1 MMMEL
6 WVAESGIDSLV
17 KYDRRG
23 RISSERRQEVDK
35 PVVDPPAGYMRPLF
49 IIGAPPPRRILR
61 LLRRV
66 KAREDC
72 SLRCAR
78 DELLDFGR
86 HARHPGHRPGPFVRE
101 QALHVDAEM
110 SGIGTD
116 PRFELAHGLKARS
129 SGMAQP
135 EWIEEPE
142 RYEDQQRYAATQ
154 RSKPRATGYPE
165 PNHANVRGDTDSE
178 GEGGRDDERRTDPE
192 ERLAVFAVIGDPVK
206 RRRGHQQNHG
216 QGDGRQRGG
225 MGHFNPSW
233 QLRERSH
240 EDHDELEA
248 EKGLSARN
256 DDPGLGQ

>member
-1 MMMEL
+1 
-6 WVAESGIDSLV
+6 
-17 KYDRRG
+17 
-23 RISSERRQEVDK
+23 
-35 PVVDPPAGYMRPLF
+35 
-49 IIGAPPPRRILR
+49 
-61 LLRRV
+61 
-66 KAREDC
+66 
-72 SLRCAR
+72 
-78 DELLDFGR
+78 
-86 HARHPGHRPGPFVRE
+86 
-101 QALHVDAEM
+101 M

-192 ERLAVFAVIGDPVK
+192 ERLAVFAVIRDPVK
-206 RRRGHQQNHG
+206 RCRRHQQNDG
-216 QGDGRQRGG
+216 QGYGRQRDR
-225 MGHFNPSW
+225 MGDFNPTR
-233 QLRERSH
+233 QLAKRSH
-240 EDHDELEA
+240 ENHDKLEPQQ
-248 EKGLSARN
+248 GLSARN